1 MRTLWRP
8 FFMRGSMAIDPQ
20 EIAEENTQRSALAEK
35 GAPTEFAEDPK
46 QSVQLAGLFGEGA
59 KYGTS
64 AVLDVIRKF
73 QEVPDKPPTPQER
86 VLKPDDGTFS
96 DLEAKKEAAPDV
108 LSPEGQAEF
117 EQRGFQADQ
126 PENVQVLQDAEDAI
140 AAEQKALEQSA
151 VDVNSQ
157 AKRSLSADARGADP
171 EQALV
176 DEAKANEALKL
187 IETREAGIK
196 SLTDGGDFNFD
207 YMDTSDDINAT
218 ITALSE
224 VYKDQTKIA
233 TRGYVPNNVT
243 VDKVA
248 EVMEDEIGVTRR
260 LLARKTGQALSAVE
274 LTAAREIMVR
284 SATKLNDLATKIQSG
299 QGTDL
304 DRLAFRRQMAIHAGI
319 QFQLKGAQTEAAR
332 ALQSFQIKIGGEDSA
347 VRQAQEAR
355 RMLQESGGV
364 ELVDAMAT
372 RLLKVQQE
380 EGLAGVNTMARG
392 GWRAR
397 TRQMI
402 SEVYLAGLLSS
413 TATQVKNFLGT
424 GSFMA
429 YQLPAEAIAGVY
441 GAIGR
446 QTKLFLYPN
455 VELSPEQVYLD
466 DFLVRFKG
474 YMDSFKDGLRVGAYA
489 FKTEMPAGASKLD
502 VEQYSAISGQSDSYL
517 AKAFDEFGKR
527 ARLPFRALLA
537 GDEFFKTMSQ
547 RGELYVQANRAYK
560 TAIRNGKTPQQA
572 QDEAGMMLL
581 DPYSRADDLI
591 DKSKYDT
598 LQSDL
603 GKFGDAAKLIQNAD
617 IAGIPVGRF
626 VMPFTVAPTNDAIRT
641 AEFIP
646 FLNLVTPNGAAD
658 IIGKNGAKAQQMA
671 MGRLTLGSSTMAVVS
686 SYAIEGQITGAMPKD
701 PKVREKLP
709 KGWQPWSMVF
719 KGKDWPKDKDG
730 NDLPLYDFYGN
741 PNGKLTYVSYNG
753 FGPLAAVMGI
763 TADTV
768 QRMHV
773 TRDPTMRG
781 NMAAAAAAS
790 IAAYYKE
797 LPMLEGISNLIDV
810 FEFRGDKF
818 NLDLSNLFKSPAEAA
833 TIVGVPN
840 PFSALQRAGDRIVSG
855 GAVRDPR
862 EDVLYLTEKDILQK
876 NSDGSFVY
884 ANEFGEPDYRMIG
897 LPKTGTQSVMR
908 FIREMDAYQA
918 KNSIFRSDKDKS
930 APRYDTL
937 GRQLGNADMNI
948 YARPIASIFS
958 NLSGFRLSETEPVS
972 DWEKELMRIATTT
985 SGWPLTNP
993 DTKSELRLSNGTIS
1007 DWVNLSKNEIML
1019 RKPGLGE
1026 VNFREALESMIL
1038 DTSNRYG
1045 REYDRSDDLGKRAL
1059 IRLLNQEF
1067 LDAGWEELIKR
1078 PEYDNIAQ
1086 TLYDLKIAKEERLR

>member
-1 MRTLWRP
+1 
-8 FFMRGSMAIDPQ
+8 MAIDPQ
-20 EIAEENTQRSALAEK
+20 EIAEENTQRSALAQQ
-35 GAPTEFAEDPK
+35 GSPTEFAEDPK
-46 QSVQLAGLFGEGA
+46 LSTQLAGG
-59 KYGTS
+59 GTK
-64 AVLDVIRKF
+64 AVLEVIKKF
-73 QEVPDKPPTPQER
+73 QDVANKPPTPQER

-96 DLEAKKEAAPDV
+96 DLETKKQAAPDV

-151 VDVNSQ
+151 VDVNLQ
-157 AKRSLSADARGADP
+157 AKRSLSADARNADP

-196 SLTDGGDFNFD
+196 SLTDGGDFNFE

-224 VYKDQTKIA
+224 VYKDQTKVA

-243 VDKVA
+243 VEKVA
-248 EVMEDEIGVTRR
+248 EVMEDEIGFTRG
-260 LLARKTGQALSAVE
+260 LLARKVGQTLSAVE

-284 SATKLNDLATKIQSG
+284 SSQKLNSLASKIQNG

-304 DRLAFRRQMAIHAGI
+304 DRLAFRRQMSIHAGI
-319 QFQLKGAQTEAAR
+319 QLQLKGAQTEAAR
-332 ALQSFQIKIGGEDSA
+332 ALQSFKIKIGGEDSA

-364 ELVDAMAT
+364 ELVDVMAK
-372 RLLKVQQE
+372 RLLKVQE
-380 EGLAGVNTMARG
+380 EQGMTGVNTMARG
-392 GWRAR
+392 GWRSR
-397 TRQMI
+397 TRQML
-402 SEVYLAGLLSS
+402 SEAYLAGLLSS
-413 TATQVKNFLGT
+413 PSTQVKNIFGT

-446 QTKLFLYPN
+446 QTKLFLYPT
-455 VELSPEQVYLD
+455 VELPPEQVYMD

-474 YMDSFKDGLRVGAYA
+474 YMDSFKDALRVGAYA

-502 VEQYSAISGQSDSYL
+502 VEQYSAIAGQSDSYL
-517 AKAFDEFGKR
+517 GKAFDEFGKR
-527 ARLPFRALLA
+527 ARIPFRTLLA

-581 DPYSRADDLI
+581 DPYSRADELI

-603 GKFGDAAKLIQNAD
+603 GKFGDAAKLVQNAD

-626 VMPFTVAPTNDAIRT
+626 VLPFTVAPTNDAIRT

-646 FLNLVTPNGAAD
+646 LLNIATPNGFSD
-658 IIGKNGAKAQQMA
+658 LFGNIKNPTKARQMA
-671 MGRLTLGSSTMAVVS
+671 LGRLTLGSLTMATVAN
-686 SYAIEGQITGAMPKD
+686 YAIDGRITGATPKD

-709 KGWQPWSMVF
+709 KGWQAWSMVF
-719 KGKDWPKDKDG
+719 KDDDWPTDKNG

-741 PNGKLTYVSYNG
+741 PNGKLQYVSYNG
-753 FGPLAAVMGI
+753 FGPLAAVIGM

-773 TRDPTMRG
+773 TRDPTMRN
-781 NMAAAAAAS
+781 NMAAAAVAATAS
-790 IAAYYKE
+790 YYKE
-797 LPMLEGISNLIDV
+797 LPMLEGISNLADV
-810 FEFRGDKF
+810 FEMRGD
-818 NLDLSNLFKSPAEAA
+818 NVNIDLNNLFKSPAEAA
-833 TIVGVPN
+833 TIAGVPN
-840 PFSALQRAGDRIVSG
+840 PFSSLQRAGDRIVSG
-855 GAVRDPR
+855 TAVSDPR
-862 EDVLYLTEKDILQK
+862 EDVIYLTEADILK
-876 NSDGSFVY
+876 TKPDGSFVY
-884 ANEFGEPDYRMIG
+884 ADQFGEPDYRMIG
-897 LPKTGTQSVMR
+897 LPKTGTQTMIR
-908 FIREMDAYQA
+908 FIKEMDAYQA
-918 KNSIFRSDKDKS
+918 KNSVFRSDKDKS

-937 GRQLGNADMNI
+937 GRQLGDEDMNI
-948 YARPIASIFS
+948 YTRPGRAIFS
-958 NLSGFRLSETEPVS
+958 NLSGFRLSETEPVE
-972 DWEKELMRIATTT
+972 DWEKELMRVATTT
-985 SGWPLTNP
+985 GGWPLTNP
-993 DTKSELRLSNGTIS
+993 DTKGQLRLSNGTIS
-1007 DWVNLSKNEIML
+1007 DWVNESKNVVML
-1019 RKPGLGE
+1019 RKPGLGR
-1026 VNFREALESMIL
+1026 VTFKEALESMIL

-1067 LDAGWEELIKR
+1067 LDAGWKELMKR

-1086 TLYDLKIAKEERLR
+1086 TLYDLENAKEERLR

>member
-1 MRTLWRP
+1 
-8 FFMRGSMAIDPQ
+8 MAIDPQ
-20 EIAEENTQRSALAEK
+20 EIAEENTQRSALARK
-35 GAPTEFAEDPK
+35 GSPTEFAEDPK
-46 QSVQLAGLFGEGA
+46 LSTQLAGG
-59 KYGTS
+59 GTQ
-64 AVLDVIRKF
+64 AVLEVIKKF
-73 QEVPDKPPTPQER
+73 QDVANKPPTPQER

-96 DLEAKKEAAPDV
+96 DLEAKKEAAPNV

-117 EQRGFQADQ
+117 KRRNFQAEE
-126 PENVQVLQDAEDAI
+126 PENVQVLQEAEDAI
-140 AAEQKALEQSA
+140 AAEQNALQQSA
-151 VDVNSQ
+151 VDVQ
-157 AKRSLSADARGADP
+157 AQAQRSLAADARGADP
-171 EQALV
+171 QQALV
-176 DEAKANEALKL
+176 DEARADQALKM

-196 SLTDGGDFNFD
+196 SLTDDGDFNFD
-207 YMDTSDDINAT
+207 YMDTGDDVNAT
-218 ITALSE
+218 ITALAE
-224 VYKDQTKIA
+224 IYKDETQIVK
-233 TRGYVPNNVT
+233 RGQAKNQLT
-243 VDKVA
+243 IDRAA
-248 EVMEDEIGVTRR
+248 ERMQDEIGFTKTLLSRR
-260 LLARKTGQALSAVE
+260 DGASWNAEEFV
-274 LTAAREIMVR
+274 AARELLVR
-284 SATKLNDLATKIQSG
+284 SSKKLNDLASKIQNG

-319 QFQLKGAQTEAAR
+319 QLQLKGAQTEAAR
-332 ALQSFQIKIGGEDSA
+332 ALQSFQIRIGGEDSA

-364 ELVDAMAT
+364 ELVDVMAK
-372 RLLKVQQE
+372 RFLKVNQE
-380 EGLAGVNTMARG
+380 QGITGVNTMARG
-392 GWRAR
+392 GWRSR

-402 SEVYLAGLLSS
+402 SEAYLAGLLSS
-413 TATQVKNFLGT
+413 PATQVKNILGT

-474 YMDSFKDGLRVGAYA
+474 YMDSFKDALRVGAYA

-502 VEQYSAISGQSDSYL
+502 VEQYSAITGQTDSYL
-517 AKAFDEFGKR
+517 GKAFDEFGKR
-527 ARLPFRALLA
+527 ARIPFRTLLA

-560 TAIRNGKTPQQA
+560 AAIRSGKTPQQA

-626 VMPFTVAPTNDAIRT
+626 VLPFTVAPTNDAIRT

-646 FLNLVTPNGAAD
+646 ILNLVTPNGYAD
-658 IIGKNGAKAQQMA
+658 IVGQNGAKAQQLA
-671 MGRLTLGSSTMAVVS
+671 MGRLTLGSMTAATVA
-686 SYAIEGQITGAMPKD
+686 SYAIDGRITGATPRD
-701 PKVREKLP
+701 PKVREALP

-719 KGKDWPKDKDG
+719 KGEDWPVDENG

-741 PNGKLTYVSYNG
+741 PNGNLQYVSYNG
-753 FGPLAAVMGI
+753 FGPLAAVIGL
-763 TADTV
+763 TADTM

-773 TRDPTMRG
+773 TRDPTMRA
-781 NMAAAAAAS
+781 NFAAAAPAA
-790 IAAYYKE
+790 IASYYKE
-797 LPMLEGISNLIDV
+797 LPMLEGISNLADI
-810 FEFRGDKF
+810 FEMRGDK
-818 NLDLSNLFKSPAEAA
+818 LKIDLNNLFKSPAEAA
-833 TIVGVPN
+833 TIAGVPN
-840 PFSALQRAGDRIVSG
+840 PFSSLQRAGGRIVSG
-855 GAVRDPR
+855 QGVTDPR
-862 EDVLYLTEKDILQK
+862 EDIVYFTEADILQQ
-876 NSDGSFVY
+876 NADGSYVY
-884 ANEFGEPDYRMIG
+884 ADQFGEPDYRMIG
-897 LPKTGTQSVMR
+897 LPKTGTQVIMR
-908 FIREMDAYQA
+908 FIKEMDAYQA
-918 KNSIFRSDKDKS
+918 KNSVFRSDKDKS

-937 GRQLGNADMNI
+937 GRQLGNVDMNI
-948 YARPIASIFS
+948 YARPGRAIFS

-985 SGWPLTNP
+985 GGWPLTNP
-993 DTKSELRLSNGTIS
+993 DTKGELRLSNGTIS
-1007 DWVNLSKNEIML
+1007 DWINESKNVVML
-1019 RKPGLGE
+1019 RKPGLGR
-1026 VNFREALESMIL
+1026 VTFKEALESMIL

-1059 IRLLNQEF
+1059 IRLLNKEF
-1067 LDAGWEELIKR
+1067 LDAGWEELMKR

-1086 TLYDLKIAKEERLR
+1086 TLYDLELAKEERLR